1 MKHQRTLRM
10 KLLSLAVA
18 ALLLCGFGWD
28 WTVQFAASVLFPVEE
43 AIDTQLVTGF
53 PDLVDPN
60 DLLFYLSDPQ
70 MARQITQGIQSHLSA
85 DVYSGIEI
93 PDMTQE
99 PLGKKI
105 IRTILDRLFQ

>member
-1 MKHQRTLRM
+1 MKHRKSFRM
-10 KLLSLAVA
+10 KLLSLAAV

-53 PDLVDPN
+53 PDLVDPE
-60 DLLFYLSDPQ
+60 DLLTYLSNPQ
-70 MARQITQGIQSHLSA
+70 MARQITEGIRSNLSA

-93 PDMTQE
+93 LDMSQE
-99 PLGKKI
+99 PLGKKV

>member
-43 AIDTQLVTGF
+43 AIDIQLVTGF
-53 PDLVDPN
+53 PDLVDSN
-60 DLLFYLSDPQ
+60 DLLFHLSDPQ
-70 MARQITQGIQSHLSA
+70 MAQQITEGIRSNLSA
-85 DVYSGIEI
+85 DVYSGIEL
-93 PDMTQE
+93 PDMSQE

>member
-70 MARQITQGIQSHLSA
+70 MARQITQGIQSNLSA

>member
-1 MKHQRTLRM
+1 MKHRKSFQM
-10 KLLSLAVA
+10 KLLSLAVS

-28 WTVQFAASVLFPVEE
+28 RTVSFAVSVLFPIEA
-43 AIDTQLVTGF
+43 AIDAQLIAGF
-53 PDLVDPN
+53 PDLVDPD

-70 MARQITQGIQSHLSA
+70 MARQIAEGIRSNLSA
-85 DVYSGIEI
+85 DVYNGIEL

>member
-1 MKHQRTLRM
+1 MKHRKSFRM
-10 KLLSLAVA
+10 KLLSLAVS

-28 WTVQFAASVLFPVEE
+28 WTVSFAASVLFPIEE
-43 AIDTQLVTGF
+43 AIDAQLVTGF
-53 PDLVDPN
+53 PQLVDPD

-70 MARQITQGIQSHLSA
+70 MARQITEGIQSNLSA
-85 DVYSGIEI
+85 DVYSGIEL
-93 PDMTQE
+93 PDMTRE

>member
-1 MKHQRTLRM
+1 MKIR
-10 KLLSLAVA
+10 LLVISFA

-28 WTVQFAASVLFPVEE
+28 WMVSFAASVLFPVGE
-43 AIDTQLVTGF
+43 AIDIQLVTGF
-53 PDLVDPN
+53 PNLVDPD
-60 DLLFYLSDPQ
+60 DLLSYLSDPQ
-70 MARQITQGIQSHLSA
+70 MAQQITQGIQSNLFA

-105 IRTILDRLFQ
+105 IRTILDRIFQ

>member
-1 MKHQRTLRM
+1 MKTR
-10 KLLSLAVA
+10 LLSISAA

-28 WTVQFAASVLFPVEE
+28 WMVQFTISVLFPVEE
-43 AIDTQLVTGF
+43 AIDTQLVIGF

-60 DLLFYLSDPQ
+60 DLLFHLSDPQ
-70 MARQITQGIQSHLSA
+70 MAQQITEGIRSNLSA
-85 DVYSGIEI
+85 DVYSGIEL
-93 PDMTQE
+93 PDMSQE

>member
-28 WTVQFAASVLFPVEE
+28 WTVRFAASVLFPVEE

-70 MARQITQGIQSHLSA
+70 MARQITQGIQSNLSA

>member
-1 MKHQRTLRM
+1 M
-10 KLLSLAVA
+10 
-18 ALLLCGFGWD
+18 
-28 WTVQFAASVLFPVEE
+28 VQFTISVLFPVEE
-43 AIDTQLVTGF
+43 AIDTPQLVIGF

-60 DLLFYLSDPQ
+60 DLLFHLSDPQ
-70 MARQITQGIQSHLSA
+70 MARQITEGIRSNLSA

-93 PDMTQE
+93 PDISQE

>member
-1 MKHQRTLRM
+1 MKIR
-10 KLLSLAVA
+10 LLSISAA

-28 WTVQFAASVLFPVEE
+28 WTVQFTASVLFPVEE
-43 AIDTQLVTGF
+43 AIDTQLVIGF
-53 PDLVDPN
+53 PDLVDTN
-60 DLLFYLSDPQ
+60 DLLFYLSNTQ
-70 MARQITQGIQSHLSA
+70 MAQQITEGIRSNLSA

-93 PDMTQE
+93 PDMSQE

>member
-1 MKHQRTLRM
+1 MKAR
-10 KLLSLAVA
+10 LLSISAA

-60 DLLFYLSDPQ
+60 DRLFYLSDPQ
-70 MARQITQGIQSHLSA
+70 MARQITEGIRSNLSA
-85 DVYSGIEI
+85 DVYSGIEL

>member
-70 MARQITQGIQSHLSA
+70 MAQQITQGIQSNLSA

-105 IRTILDRLFQ
+105 IRTILDRILQ

>member
-1 MKHQRTLRM
+1 MKTR
-10 KLLSLAVA
+10 LLSISAA

-28 WTVQFAASVLFPVEE
+28 WTVQFTASVLFPVEE
-43 AIDTQLVTGF
+43 AIDTQLVIGF
-53 PDLVDPN
+53 PDLVDTN
-60 DLLFYLSDPQ
+60 DLLFYLSNTQ
-70 MARQITQGIQSHLSA
+70 MAQQITEGIRSNLSA

-93 PDMTQE
+93 PDMSQE

>member
-1 MKHQRTLRM
+1 MKIR
-10 KLLSLAVA
+10 LLSISAA

-28 WTVQFAASVLFPVEE
+28 WTVQFTASVLFPVEE

-70 MARQITQGIQSHLSA
+70 MARQITQGIQSNLSA

>member
-1 MKHQRTLRM
+1 MKVSLKTRF
-10 KLLSLAVA
+10 LSISAA

-28 WTVQFAASVLFPVEE
+28 WTVQFAASVLFPMEE
-43 AIDTQLVTGF
+43 AIDTQLATGS
-53 PDLVDPN
+53 PNLVDPN

-70 MARQITQGIQSHLSA
+70 MARQITEGIRSNLSA
-85 DVYSGIEI
+85 DVYSGIEL
-93 PDMTQE
+93 PDMSQE

>member
-1 MKHQRTLRM
+1 M
-10 KLLSLAVA
+10 
-18 ALLLCGFGWD
+18 D
-28 WTVQFAASVLFPVEE
+28 
-43 AIDTQLVTGF
+43 
-53 PDLVDPN
+53 PD

-70 MARQITQGIQSHLSA
+70 MARQITEGIQSNLST

>member
-1 MKHQRTLRM
+1 MKIR
-10 KLLSLAVA
+10 LLVISFA

-53 PDLVDPN
+53 PNLVDPD
-60 DLLFYLSDPQ
+60 DLLSYLSDPQ
-70 MARQITQGIQSHLSA
+70 MAQQITQGIQSNLSA
-85 DVYSGIEI
+85 DVYSGIEL

>member
-1 MKHQRTLRM
+1 MKTRLLAITTAGL
-10 KLLSLAVA
+10 LLS
-18 ALLLCGFGWD
+18 GFGWD
-28 WTVQFAASVLFPVEE
+28 WTVQFAASILFPVEE

-53 PDLVDPN
+53 PDLVDPE
-60 DLLFYLSDPQ
+60 DLLTYLSDPQ
-70 MARQITQGIQSHLSA
+70 MARQITEGIRSNLSA
-85 DVYSGIEI
+85 DVYGGIEI

>member
-1 MKHQRTLRM
+1 MKHKKSFRM
-10 KLLSLAVA
+10 KLLSLAAV

-28 WTVQFAASVLFPVEE
+28 WTVSFAASVLFPVEE
-43 AIDTQLVTGF
+43 AIDRQLVADF
-53 PDLVDPN
+53 PDLVDPE
-60 DLLFYLSDPQ
+60 DLLTYLSDPQ
-70 MARQITQGIQSHLSA
+70 MARQITEGIRSNLSA

>member
-1 MKHQRTLRM
+1 MKTR
-10 KLLSLAVA
+10 LLSISAA

-28 WTVQFAASVLFPVEE
+28 WMVQFTISVLFPVEE
-43 AIDTQLVTGF
+43 AIDTPQLVIGF

-60 DLLFYLSDPQ
+60 DLLFHLSDPQ
-70 MARQITQGIQSHLSA
+70 MARQITEGIRSNLSA

-93 PDMTQE
+93 PDISQE

>member
-1 MKHQRTLRM
+1 MKHRKSFRM
-10 KLLSLAVA
+10 KLLSLVTF

-43 AIDTQLVTGF
+43 AIDTQLVT
-53 PDLVDPN
+53 
-60 DLLFYLSDPQ
+60 DPQ
-70 MARQITQGIQSHLSA
+70 MARQITEGIRSNLSA
-85 DVYSGIEI
+85 DVYSGIEL
-93 PDMTQE
+93 PDMSQE

>member
-1 MKHQRTLRM
+1 MKVSLKARF
-10 KLLSLAVA
+10 LSISAA

-28 WTVQFAASVLFPVEE
+28 WTVQFAASVLFPMEE
-43 AIDTQLVTGF
+43 AIDTQLVIGF

-60 DLLFYLSDPQ
+60 DLLFHLFDPQ
-70 MARQITQGIQSHLSA
+70 MARQITEGIRSNLSA
-85 DVYSGIEI
+85 DVYSSIEI
-93 PDMTQE
+93 PDMSQE

>member
-1 MKHQRTLRM
+1 MKIR
-10 KLLSLAVA
+10 LLVISFA

-53 PDLVDPN
+53 PNLVDPD
-60 DLLFYLSDPQ
+60 DLLSYLSDPQ
-70 MARQITQGIQSHLSA
+70 MAQQITQGIQSNLSA

-105 IRTILDRLFQ
+105 IRTILDRILQ

>member
-1 MKHQRTLRM
+1 MKHKKSFRM
-10 KLLSLAVA
+10 KLLSLAAA

-28 WTVQFAASVLFPVEE
+28 WTVQFAASVLFPIEE

-53 PDLVDPN
+53 PDPE
-60 DLLFYLSDPQ
+60 DLLTYLSDPQ
-70 MARQITQGIQSHLSA
+70 IARQITEGIRSNLSA
-85 DVYSGIEI
+85 DVYGGIEI

-99 PLGKKI
+99 PLGKKV

>member
-1 MKHQRTLRM
+1 MKHKKSFRM
-10 KLLSLAVA
+10 KLLSLAAA

-28 WTVQFAASVLFPVEE
+28 WTVQFAASVLFPIEE

-53 PDLVDPN
+53 PDLVDPE
-60 DLLFYLSDPQ
+60 DLLTYLSDPQ
-70 MARQITQGIQSHLSA
+70 IARQITEGIRSNLSA
-85 DVYSGIEI
+85 DVYGGIEI

-99 PLGKKI
+99 PLGKKV

>member
-1 MKHQRTLRM
+1 MKTR
-10 KLLSLAVA
+10 LLAITA
-18 ALLLCGFGWD
+18 AGLLLCGFGWD
-28 WTVQFAASVLFPVEE
+28 WTVQFAVSVLFPLEE

-53 PDLVDPN
+53 PDLVDPE
-60 DLLFYLSDPQ
+60 DLLTYLSDPQ
-70 MARQITQGIQSHLSA
+70 MARQITEGIWSNLSA
-85 DVYSGIEI
+85 DVCSRIEI